1 MIDIDYFKQ
10 VNDTYGHSIGDK
22 YLKFL
27 SSILCKSAQ
36 RPDDICARYGGEEF
50 TLLLGATGSDGAIQ
64 VVQKLMKNI
73 RNLKIPNENADTKP
87 NLTLS
92 IGLATIY
99 PDQNNKYEDLLLS
112 ADKLL
117 YAAKTAGRDA
127 IAVSSMVVNPK
138 VLDVEILSTK
148 S

>member
-1 MIDIDYFKQ
+1 
-10 VNDTYGHSIGDK
+10 
-22 YLKFL
+22 
-27 SSILCKSAQ
+27 
-36 RPDDICARYGGEEF
+36 
-50 TLLLGATGSDGAIQ
+50 
-64 VVQKLMKNI
+64 MKNI

-138 VLDVEILSTK
+138 VLDVEILSTNA
-148 S
+148 